1 MFQHVIAIVSGGAS
15 GLGAATSSY
24 LVRHGAR
31 VIVVDL
37 PNAHDGFLKLKEGTM
52 NMHVIIDDDN
62 VMAGSLEFAA
72 ANVTNEDEISSALD
86 KAAELFGEQGELLC
100 IVSFFFSFHY
110 FATHPLLIEYRIYSV
125 LTYSRSITY
134 AYSFQSTS
142 QSIAPE
148 LHQRGRPYP

>member
-1 MFQHVIAIVSGGAS
+1 MFQHVLAIVSGGAS

-37 PNAHDGFLKLKEGTM
+37 PNTHDRFLKLKEETM
-52 NMHVIIDDDN
+52 NMHNNIIDDNN

-86 KAAELFGEQGELLC
+86 KAADLFGEQGELHHMYR
-100 IVSFFFSFHY
+100 FFLF
-110 FATHPLLIEYRIYSV
+110 HPLLI
-125 LTYSRSITY
+125 
-134 AYSFQSTS
+134 
-142 QSIAPE
+142 P
-148 LHQRGRPYP
+148 

>member
-37 PNAHDGFLKLKEGTM
+37 PNAHDGFLKLKEETM

-100 IVSFFFSFHY
+100 IVSFFF
-110 FATHPLLIEYRIYSV
+110 P
-125 LTYSRSITY
+125 SIILPPIP
-134 AYSFQSTS
+134 S
-142 QSIAPE
+142 
-148 LHQRGRPYP
+148 